1 MNPIARLSVDPPS
14 EPRGE
19 TPAPGAVGDVDPT
32 AFSLA
37 LAAAA
42 HSQAASAP
50 PATQV
55 AHPGPEPAGGPRDS
69 EGTSPPVAPASPSGS
84 EGKTPLPRPLVARG
98 TQAGPAL
105 DDATPKPA
113 GPAPGHSEARPA
125 GAARNEDEPATP
137 VAAAVA
143 SASRDASSR
152 LADLPLTVRVLEL
165 VRDMTE
171 QAARMALDTA
181 LSAGTSQD
189 VSLGAVPRSDRSRG
203 VPRQAGDAP
212 VAVDG
217 SPRPAPAALVLA
229 ARTGSGGRERGRSAA
244 RVPVQQKS
252 DDAAARGDGTARGAA
267 PRTSL
272 VNESVAAF
280 PVPLASAPQAVRPQ
294 AGSGSADPAAGGA
307 RASAT
312 PAESRAAPR
321 SGDQVTLHFTGEDGL
336 EGKLRVA
343 VRGQNVRA
351 TILSDDPVTVERL
364 ARGLGDLQRSLLERG
379 FPEARLNVQHA
390 VRSEAP
396 ASGAPAR
403 EHARED
409 PHPRGEGRDRNPS
422 SRQERES
429 TSTEEQPRR
438 RPSRPRTE
446 R

>member
-1 MNPIARLSVDPPS
+1 MPRSPWTGHPARRSRPWCS
-14 EPRGE
+14 PRG
-19 TPAPGAVGDVDPT
+19 PAREG
-32 AFSLA
+32 
-37 LAAAA
+37 
-42 HSQAASAP
+42 ASA
-50 PATQV
+50 A
-55 AHPGPEPAGGPRDS
+55 GPRR
-69 EGTSPPVAPASPSGS
+69 G
-84 EGKTPLPRPLVARG
+84 PRAAEVR
-98 TQAGPAL
+98 
-105 DDATPKPA
+105 
-113 GPAPGHSEARPA
+113 RR
-125 GAARNEDEPATP
+125 GAARRWD
-137 VAAAVA
+137 
-143 SASRDASSR
+143 R
-152 LADLPLTVRVLEL
+152 
-165 VRDMTE
+165 
-171 QAARMALDTA
+171 AR
-181 LSAGTSQD
+181 
-189 VSLGAVPRSDRSRG
+189 
-203 VPRQAGDAP
+203 
-212 VAVDG
+212 
-217 SPRPAPAALVLA
+217 
-229 ARTGSGGRERGRSAA
+229 
-244 RVPVQQKS
+244 
-252 DDAAARGDGTARGAA
+252 RGAA
-267 PRTSL
+267 YAL

-351 TILSDDPVTVERL
+351 TILSDDPVTAERL

-379 FPEARLNVQHA
+379 FPGARLNVQHA
-390 VRSEAP
+390 VRSEGP

-403 EHARED
+403 EDARED